1 MNKNKIVFFRN
12 DDVGLF
18 SNELVSSE
26 LINMTNVFIEEKIP
40 VSHGVVPAEVNKDTI
55 EWLKGIKAKHPTMI
69 GIDQHGYKH
78 VKHDRGEFGG
88 NRSYSEQRSDIAT
101 GMDLMN
107 KYFGPDFSNCF
118 SAPWVS
124 YNRDT
129 KRICDELGFKVF
141 SGGVSPK
148 FYARNFNIIGRSLN
162 LNVMGKKEVSFHKA
176 NGFLQAGFNILE
188 ISASVDLIQDYRLKT
203 LKPLDVVRTRFNNC
217 KKHFRVIGFLLHQW
231 VFDID
236 EKISNLKRLL
246 IELKKDSDLSFGL
259 IEDIGQ
265 MKLN

>member
-1 MNKNKIVFFRN
+1 MDKSKIIFFRN

-18 SNELVSSE
+18 SNEPVSSE
-26 LINMTNVFIEEKIP
+26 LINMTNVFIEENIP

-55 EWLKGIKAKHPTMI
+55 EWLKGIKAKHPTLI

-88 NRSYSEQRSDIAT
+88 KRNYFEQRSDIAI

-107 KYFGPDFSNCF
+107 RHFGHDFSHCF
-118 SAPWVS
+118 NAPWVH

-141 SGGVSPK
+141 SGGVSPV
-148 FYARNFNIIGRSLN
+148 FYARKFNYIGRLLN
-162 LNVMGKKEVSFHKA
+162 LNVMGKKEVSFHQA
-176 NGFLQAGFNILE
+176 NGFSQAGFNILE

-203 LKPLDVVRTRFNNC
+203 LKTLDAVRTRFNNC

-231 VFDID
+231 VFDSK
-236 EKISNLKRLL
+236 EKYDIVQKLL
-246 IELKKDSDLSFGL
+246 VELKKNSCLKFKL
-259 IEDIGQ
+259 LEDI
-265 MKLN
+265 